1 MVGMT
6 ARIVR
11 HSYSAIFLAALTEDR
26 YYIDTGAS
34 ICIINNDKFLD
45 NVRDCEPVTLQG
57 ATGARQ
63 VTQMGDLTLWAKG
76 QDGAYHAIT
85 VPDVL
90 LDPLCPANL
99 ISAKQMIVANGAQLH
114 LGGADQNFLA
124 FERADNELRLMLEE
138 VNGLYALVTRAS
150 EDAQDIA
157 TDASINPSA
166 SGAPS
171 SA

>member
-1 MVGMT
+1 MT

-11 HSYSAIFLAALTEDR
+11 QSYPVIFLAALTEDR

-34 ICIINNDKFLD
+34 ICIINNDNFLD
-45 NVRDCEPVTLQG
+45 NVWYCEPVTLQG

-76 QDGAYHAIT
+76 QDRAYHAIT

-90 LDPLCPANL
+90 LDPLYPANL

-114 LGGADQNFLA
+114 FGRDADQNFLA
-124 FERADNELRLMLEE
+124 FKRADNELRLMLEE
-138 VNGLYALVTRAS
+138 VNGLYAPVTWAS
-150 EDAQDIA
+150 EDAQDFA
-157 TDASINPSA
+157 ADASINPHA